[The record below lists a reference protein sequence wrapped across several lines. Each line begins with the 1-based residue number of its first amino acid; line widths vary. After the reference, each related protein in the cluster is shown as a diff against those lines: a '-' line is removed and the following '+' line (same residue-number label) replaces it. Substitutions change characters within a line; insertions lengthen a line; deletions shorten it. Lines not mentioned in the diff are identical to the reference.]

1 MLDYF
6 LHVCF
11 GLGRTSPLLPVQE
24 VEVGFMFTMTKVVAV
39 RCSGAG
45 KEMGL

>member
-11 GLGRTSPLLPVQE
+11 ELGSASSLLLIQE
-24 VEVGFMFTMTKVVAV
+24 VEVGLMFTMTKVVAV
-39 RCSGAG
+39 RCSGAE
-45 KEMGL
+45 KETEL